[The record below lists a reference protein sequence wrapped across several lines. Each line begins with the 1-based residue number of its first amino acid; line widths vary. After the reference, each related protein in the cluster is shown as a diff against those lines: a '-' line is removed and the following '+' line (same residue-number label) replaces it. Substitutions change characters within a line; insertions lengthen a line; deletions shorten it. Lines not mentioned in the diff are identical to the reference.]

1 MIWELK
7 TFKKMVK
14 EAYKGSGLVVAKR
27 GEEYIMARKRVWR
40 MVFHES
46 IFQKEYKAA
55 VIEVLGDLPEAGE
68 ILLAVKGEPVQHE
81 LEVECWLTDERPAK
95 TFKGIIVPI
104 AVHGY
109 QIVEGPQHMY
119 TVDPMLLSAGGNEVK
134 EAGEIPVSDFNI
146 DEETR
151 TGYFWTNLSEYSFK
165 LHRGQKAVDKEII
178 RNLEAIDWE
187 VEDDE
192 V

>member
-14 EAYKGSGLVVAKR
+14 EAYKGSGLVVAKS
-27 GEEYIMARKRVWR
+27 GEEYIIARKWAWR

-46 IFQKEYKAA
+46 VFQKEYKAA

-81 LEVECWLTDERPAK
+81 LEVERWLTDERPAK
-95 TFKGIIVPI
+95 TSKGIIVPI
-104 AVHGY
+104 AVYGY
-109 QIVEGPQHMY
+109 QIVKGPQHMY
-119 TVDPMLLSAGGNEVK
+119 MVDPMLLSAGGDEVK

-151 TGYFWTNLSEYSFK
+151 MGYYWTNLSEYSFK
-165 LHRGQKAVDKEII
+165 LHRGQKAVNKEIL
-178 RNLEAIDWE
+178 RNIEEIDWE